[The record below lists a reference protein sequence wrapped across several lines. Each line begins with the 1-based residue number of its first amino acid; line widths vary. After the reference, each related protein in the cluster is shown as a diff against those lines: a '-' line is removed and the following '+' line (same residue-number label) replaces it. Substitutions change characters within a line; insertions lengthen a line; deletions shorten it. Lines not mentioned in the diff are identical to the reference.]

1 MSDSFLENLPGKERA
16 WYERLKR
23 RSPAEYE
30 KFKREAQERREVRE
44 KTSEKGSAFAEFNFA
59 FESEPGMKDSVKDK
73 IKEGLKKNPDGVV
86 DGKPDAK
93 LKQALE
99 KGNFDVSIDKSHAV
113 PRLTVKPSSSAK
125 EGSKQS
131 AAEGNI
137 AEALPL
143 KPTFQD
149 KLILSLQINS
159 K

>member
-44 KTSEKGSAFAEFNFA
+44 HVSEKASNFAEFNFA

-73 IKEGLKKNPDGVV
+73 IKEGLKKNPDAVL

-99 KGNFDVSIDKSHAV
+99 KGNFDVSVDKTHAV
-113 PRLTVKPSSSAK
+113 PRLTVTPSSAK

-149 KLILSLQINS
+149 KLILSLQIKNR
-159 K
+159 

>member
-44 KTSEKGSAFAEFNFA
+44 KTSEKASHFAEFNFA
-59 FESEPGMKDSVKDK
+59 FESEPETRDAVKDK
-73 IKEGLKKNPDGVV
+73 IKEGIKKNPDGVV
-86 DGKPDAK
+86 EGKPDAK

-99 KGNFDVSIDKSHAV
+99 KGNFDVSIDKSQAV
-113 PRLTVKPSSSAK
+113 PRITVKPSSAK

-137 AEALPL
+137 SEALPL

-149 KLILSLQINS
+149 KLILSLQMNS